1 MDCPRCRIGLHEG
14 EAEPLTLHACG
25 RCGGV
30 WMAPHDADRL
40 LSWLTVQP
48 WREPVH
54 VACAQCSAPMQGRFL
69 PEPNVVVD
77 ACPGHGVWFDHRELE
92 TLAGVVAK
100 KRGRKAPAMPHP
112 TSAGPALAG
121 VVAASAVTAFVIAS
135 ADAPPAQ
142 ASDNYAL
149 DVAVDTLVVA
159 PEVVIVGAEVTSM
172 AVEAGGG
179 AIEAVAEG
187 GAGFF
192 GAIAEFVGGIL
203 S

>member
-14 EAEPLTLHACG
+14 EAEQLTLHACG

-30 WMAPHDADRL
+30 WLAPHDADRL
-40 LSWLTVQP
+40 LSWVAVQP
-48 WREPVH
+48 WREPVD
-54 VACAQCSAPMQGRFL
+54 VACAQCNAPMQGRFL

-77 ACPGHGVWFDHRELE
+77 SCPGHGVWFDHRELE
-92 TLAGVVAK
+92 MLAGVVAK
-100 KRGRKAPAMPHP
+100 KRGRPAPAMPHP

-135 ADAPPAQ
+135 ADAPPPEE
-142 ASDNYAL
+142 SNGYAT
-149 DVAVDTLVVA
+149 DVALETLIVA
-159 PEVVIVGAEVTSM
+159 PEVAVVGLEVT
-172 AVEAGGG
+172 AIAAEAGGG

-192 GAIAEFVGGIL
+192 GAIAEFVSGIL